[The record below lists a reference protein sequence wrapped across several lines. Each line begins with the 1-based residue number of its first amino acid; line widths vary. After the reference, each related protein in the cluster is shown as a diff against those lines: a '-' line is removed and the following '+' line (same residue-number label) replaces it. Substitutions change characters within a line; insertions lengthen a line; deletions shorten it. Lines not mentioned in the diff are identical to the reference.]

1 MQIPGMSGE
10 PEVELLFGQLSY
22 KCAGIHVY
30 IYIRIHIHVH
40 VSQRVQDSVPVAS
53 HILCSE
59 SLYIHG
65 TKLLTALDIISQ
77 KQHLCSL

>member
-1 MQIPGMSGE
+1 MLCKYLGCQENQRLNCYLASSHTNVQVYM
-10 PEVELLFGQLSY
+10 
-22 KCAGIHVY
+22 Y

-65 TKLLTALDIISQ
+65 TKLLTALDII
-77 KQHLCSL
+77 